1 MAMAGKKLDGVVG
14 NKRGAEEM
22 DIQADN
28 HDQNKDNQSG
38 PGDQFV
44 SGVEDKRGENLAL
57 TLNSVFKKELEL
69 TETQMND
76 IRISKYYRMGQFH
89 DKQKSPRPIFVQVSD
104 PIHKEAIMKAVY
116 RLKDEHGA
124 GRTLL
129 RTLREN
135 NVQNA
140 MALASR
146 WYACKIGSK
155 RFAHY
160 GNVGLSAV
168 NRLVN

>member
-89 DKQKSPRPIFVQVSD
+89 DKQKSPRPI
-104 PIHKEAIMKAVY
+104 
-116 RLKDEHGA
+116 
-124 GRTLL
+124 
-129 RTLREN
+129 
-135 NVQNA
+135 
-140 MALASR
+140 
-146 WYACKIGSK
+146 
-155 RFAHY
+155 
-160 GNVGLSAV
+160 
-168 NRLVN
+168 